1 MMQKKWFKLFIWFAS
16 SALFFL
22 ASGILISMN
31 SPGTTEQQTML
42 YMSGMMKA
50 MESSLMGLS
59 MTIEEDTELRNI
71 ISNITS
77 VTTALIII
85 SIAAGDYVRLTRRKR
100 NG

>member
-77 VTTALIII
+77 ITTALIII
-85 SIAAGDYVRLTRRKR
+85 SIAAGDYVRLTRRKK

>member
-1 MMQKKWFKLFIWFAS
+1 MMQKKWFKLFIWIAS

-22 ASGILISMN
+22 ASSILISLN
-31 SPGTTEQQTML
+31 SPAPSEQQTML

-59 MTIEEDTELRNI
+59 MTIEKDTELRNI

-77 VTTALIII
+77 MTTALIII
-85 SIAAGDYVRLTRRKR
+85 SIAAGDYVRLTRGKK

>member
-31 SPGTTEQQTML
+31 SPGTNEQQTML

-85 SIAAGDYVRLTRRKR
+85 SIAAGDYVRLTRRKK

>member
-85 SIAAGDYVRLTRRKR
+85 SIAAGDYVRLTRRKK